1 MPFVF
6 HGFLNFSAKDNWL
19 VNGLFDYYL
28 STNSLRAV
36 EVLAG
41 VRDPHDKHLLDRLSE
56 ALSKSGSSSQRIQT
70 LTLLGHIARRQP
82 TWLYKLAS
90 HTLFRDL
97 LRLLKVEFNFSK
109 ITKEYIELMITL
121 KLICF

>member
-1 MPFVF
+1 MIFFYPVSKVTNLKVPGSDPLFQVNDL
-6 HGFLNFSAKDNWL
+6 LNFSAKDNWL
-19 VNGLFDYYL
+19 INGLFDYYL

-36 EVLAG
+36 EILAG
-41 VRDPHDKHLLDRLSE
+41 IRDPHDKHLLDRLSE

-97 LRLLKVEFNFSK
+97 LKLLKVKFS
-109 ITKEYIELMITL
+109 
-121 KLICF
+121 F

>member
-1 MPFVF
+1 M
-6 HGFLNFSAKDNWL
+6 

-28 STNSLRAV
+28 STNSLRTA

-41 VRDPHDKHLLDRLSE
+41 VRDPHDKHLLDRLSDV
-56 ALSKSGSSSQRIQT
+56 LSKSGNSGQRIQA

-90 HTLFRDL
+90 HALFRDL
-97 LRLLKVEFNFSK
+97 LKLLKVIKSFFFSLL
-109 ITKEYIELMITL
+109 IYINIYVYMH
-121 KLICF
+121 